1 MELLYRDI
9 VLKIHR
15 TNVYTAKNGSY
26 IYSGLKQFIW
36 LTRGG
41 PSACRLG
48 EGLTTPHW
56 KKTSWLQNVTQGL
69 WTWDQWQA
77 LVNMVVDL

>member
-48 EGLTTPHW
+48 EGLTTPHC
-56 KKTSWLQNVTQGL
+56 KKTSWLQNVTQSSKL
-69 WTWDQWQA
+69 LD
-77 LVNMVVDL
+77 LVSIKGRKFLY